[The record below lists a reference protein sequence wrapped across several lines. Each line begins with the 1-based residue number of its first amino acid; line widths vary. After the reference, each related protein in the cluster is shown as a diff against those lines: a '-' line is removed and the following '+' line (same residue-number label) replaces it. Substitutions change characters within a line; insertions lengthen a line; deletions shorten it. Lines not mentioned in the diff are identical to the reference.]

1 MMKQSSIPKMGNRRR
16 KGASKFEQRKERN
29 KAFYKKH
36 DEDKKPR

>member
-16 KGASKFEQRKERN
+16 KAASKFEQRKERN

-36 DEDKKPR
+36 VEITPP